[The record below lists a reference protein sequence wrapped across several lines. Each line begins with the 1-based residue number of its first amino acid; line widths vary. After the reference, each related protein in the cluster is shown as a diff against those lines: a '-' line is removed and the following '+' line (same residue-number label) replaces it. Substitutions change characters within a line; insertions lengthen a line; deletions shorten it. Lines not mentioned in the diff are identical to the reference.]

1 MTAAGLDRMLAN
13 SKEVPRAPIEEMH
26 RLIDYRLSLPSC
38 VIQGDFDIVAK
49 SHGEVWPKTPH
60 SGLHIDQYLSAI
72 PGEFWHSL
80 LEIYARQDG
89 SLSNGW
95 PDLEITNGKEVMLV
109 EVKVKDRLT
118 PHQRLTIP
126 VLMALGLKCRIVRL
140 IKT

>member
-1 MTAAGLDRMLAN
+1 MAKN
-13 SKEVPRAPIEEMH
+13 SPFRSS
-26 RLIDYRLSLPSC
+26 YRSIPVS
-38 VIQGDFDIVAK
+38 
-49 SHGEVWPKTPH
+49 
-60 SGLHIDQYLSAI
+60 Y